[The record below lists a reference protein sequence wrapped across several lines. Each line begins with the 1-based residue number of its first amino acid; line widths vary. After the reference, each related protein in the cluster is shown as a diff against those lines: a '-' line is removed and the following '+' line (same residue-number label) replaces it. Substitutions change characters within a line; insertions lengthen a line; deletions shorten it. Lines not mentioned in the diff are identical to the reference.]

1 MSIRQFVAAAAVA
14 VAALPVHA
22 QQLKGDVRFYNGFPP
37 GGTSDLLGRMLADAL
52 GPIVGQ
58 KVVVENRTGA
68 SGFIAAEATA
78 RAPADGH
85 TIFLAPMALMTI
97 SPQMPG
103 QKVPIDTEKDLAP
116 VTNVGGIYNV
126 LVANPNGPFKTVAEL
141 IAYAKKNPGRLTYA
155 SAGNGTS
162 QHLSAELF
170 KKLTGTFI
178 VHIPYRGG
186 APAVIDIVGGRTDM
200 MFGNMPEFLGQIRGG
215 GLKAIAFG
223 APKASPVLP
232 DVPLV
237 SATVPEF
244 KITNWFGVVT
254 TGGTPAE
261 WVTYWNKAIA
271 TVAKQPAFVQRMTEN
286 GMDIMVGSP
295 DEFRATI
302 ATDRKRWGEVIR
314 AGKVGMQ

>member
-1 MSIRQFVAAAAVA
+1 
-14 VAALPVHA
+14 
-22 QQLKGDVRFYNGFPP
+22 
-37 GGTSDLLGRMLADAL
+37 MLADAL
-52 GPIVGQ
+52 APIVGQ
-58 KVVVENRTGA
+58 KVIVENRTGA

-78 RAPADGH
+78 RATPDGH
-85 TIFLAPMALMTI
+85 TLFLAPMALMTI

-103 QKVPIDTEKDLAP
+103 QKVPIDVEKDLAP

-126 LVANPNGPFKTVAEL
+126 LVANPNGPFKTVPEL
-141 IAYAKKNPGRLTYA
+141 VAYAKKNPGRLTYA

-178 VHIPYRGG
+178 THIPYRGG
-186 APAVIDIVGGRTDM
+186 APAVIDIVAGRTDM

-215 GLKAIAFG
+215 GLKPIAFG
-223 APKASPVLP
+223 APKPSPVLP
-232 DVPLV
+232 EVPLV

-261 WVTYWNKAIA
+261 WVNFWNKSIA
-271 TVAKQPAFVQRMTEN
+271 TVAKQPAFIQRMTEN
-286 GMDIMVGSP
+286 GMDILVGSP

-302 ATDRKRWGEVIR
+302 AVDKKRWGEVIKSAGIR
-314 AGKVGMQ
+314 AD

>member
-1 MSIRQFVAAAAVA
+1 MNLRTLAGTLLLALAAV
-14 VAALPVHA
+14 PSHA

-58 KVVVENRTGA
+58 KVIVENRTGA

-78 RAPADGH
+78 RAAPDGH
-85 TIFLAPMALMTI
+85 TLFLAPMALMTI

-103 QKVPIDTEKDLAP
+103 QKVPIDVEKDLAP

-126 LVANPNGPFKTVAEL
+126 LVANPNGPFKTVPEL
-141 IAYAKKNPGRLTYA
+141 VAYAKKNPGRLTYA

-178 VHIPYRGG
+178 THIPYRGG
-186 APAVIDIVGGRTDM
+186 APAVIDIVAGRTDM

-215 GLKAIAFG
+215 GLKPIAFG
-223 APKASPVLP
+223 APKPSPVLP
-232 DVPLV
+232 EVPLV

-261 WVTYWNKAIA
+261 WVNFWNKSIA
-271 TVAKQPAFVQRMTEN
+271 TVAKQPAFIQRMTEN
-286 GMDIMVGSP
+286 GMDILVGSP

-302 ATDRKRWGEVIR
+302 ATDKKRWGEVIKSAGIR
-314 AGKVGMQ
+314 AD

>member
-1 MSIRQFVAAAAVA
+1 MNLRTLAGALLLALAAA
-14 VAALPVHA
+14 PSHA

-52 GPIVGQ
+52 APIVGQ
-58 KVVVENRTGA
+58 KVIVENRTGA

-78 RAPADGH
+78 RATPDGH
-85 TIFLAPMALMTI
+85 TLFLAPMALMTI

-103 QKVPIDTEKDLAP
+103 QKVPIDVEKDLAP

-126 LVANPNGPFKTVAEL
+126 LVANPNGPFKTVPEL
-141 IAYAKKNPGRLTYA
+141 VAYAKKNPGRLTYA

-178 VHIPYRGG
+178 THIPYRGG
-186 APAVIDIVGGRTDM
+186 APAVIDIVAGRTDM

-215 GLKAIAFG
+215 GLKPIAFG
-223 APKASPVLP
+223 APKPSPVLP
-232 DVPLV
+232 EVPLV

-261 WVTYWNKAIA
+261 WVNFWNKSIA
-271 TVAKQPAFVQRMTEN
+271 TVAKQPAFIQRMTEN
-286 GMDIMVGSP
+286 GMDILVGSP

-302 ATDRKRWGEVIR
+302 AVDKKRWGEVIKSAGIR
-314 AGKVGMQ
+314 AD